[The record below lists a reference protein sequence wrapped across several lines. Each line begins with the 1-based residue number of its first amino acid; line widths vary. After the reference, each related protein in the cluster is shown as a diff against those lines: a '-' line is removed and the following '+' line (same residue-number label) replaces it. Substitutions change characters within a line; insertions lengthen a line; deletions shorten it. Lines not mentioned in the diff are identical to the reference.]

1 MLIAA
6 PAWAVDA
13 FCVKGN
19 VAEFKRVPALR
30 TSGSLDRVAAPR
42 FPISEQL

>member
-13 FCVKGN
+13 FCVTGN

-30 TSGSLDRVAAPR
+30 TLARLIGSGASFSD
-42 FPISEQL
+42 F